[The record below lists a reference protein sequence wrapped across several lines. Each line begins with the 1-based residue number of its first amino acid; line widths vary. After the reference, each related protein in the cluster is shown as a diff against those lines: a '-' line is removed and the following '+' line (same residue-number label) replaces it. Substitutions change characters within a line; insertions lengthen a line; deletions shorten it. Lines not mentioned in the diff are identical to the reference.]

1 MAVAFTGHRPHKL
14 CGYKTE
20 SYNKFVKQLEDI
32 IGLCVKEGHNIFI
45 TGGAQGFDQLAFWA
59 VNRAKKT
66 YPDIKNVVY
75 LPYKNF
81 GSIWADKGLFSK
93 EQLELIKKH
102 ADNVVYVKET
112 ELYDKQTIVNALMNR
127 NEAMLDNASTV
138 IALTNE
144 NIDTTTEKGGT
155 IAAIKSAI
163 KRNHTVV
170 QLKFKNQNEL
180 LIESAET
187 IWPKK

>member
-1 MAVAFTGHRPHKL
+1 M
-14 CGYKTE
+14 
-20 SYNKFVKQLEDI
+20 
-32 IGLCVKEGHNIFI
+32 
-45 TGGAQGFDQLAFWA
+45 
-59 VNRAKKT
+59 
-66 YPDIKNVVY
+66 
-75 LPYKNF
+75 
-81 GSIWADKGLFSK
+81 FSK

-127 NEAMLDNASTV
+127 NEAMLDNASTL

-144 NIDTTTEKGGT
+144 NIDNTTEKGGT